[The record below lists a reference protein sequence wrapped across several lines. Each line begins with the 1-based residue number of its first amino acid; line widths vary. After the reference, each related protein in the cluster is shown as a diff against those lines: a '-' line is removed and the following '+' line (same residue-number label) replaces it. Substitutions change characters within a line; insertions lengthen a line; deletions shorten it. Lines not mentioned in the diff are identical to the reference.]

1 MGVRVT
7 ILVNKHSL
15 KRNFIKTLIEF
26 QDIGCKVYMH
36 PNLHSKI
43 FLNEKTGIIGSMN
56 LLKRSFENSLEIGVR
71 VTSDKNLRELYDVI
85 NHFYL
90 VDRDTK
96 IFIPEMP
103 PMGHCIRTGA
113 EIVFDVNK
121 PIEYNEYKSTYDRI
135 GHYCHKCG
143 KEANTMVSNPL
154 CNECEKL

>member
-1 MGVRVT
+1 
-7 ILVNKHSL
+7 
-15 KRNFIKTLIEF
+15 
-26 QDIGCKVYMH
+26 
-36 PNLHSKI
+36 
-43 FLNEKTGIIGSMN
+43 
-56 LLKRSFENSLEIGVR
+56 
-71 VTSDKNLRELYDVI
+71 
-85 NHFYL
+85 
-90 VDRDTK
+90 
-96 IFIPEMP
+96 MP